1 MQQGGNTRNVSAIQV
16 SRNAGKAFRLS
27 QIRAD
32 PTNGF
37 LWAKPNR
44 HRNIWHMDT
53 GANGVVGVGAGAG
66 AGAAAGGAAAAAAA
80 AAAAVAAAALPP
92 ADLGDYAS
100 VTDEAM

>member
-1 MQQGGNTRNVSAIQV
+1 MQR
-16 SRNAGKAFRLS
+16 RNAGKAFRLS

-53 GANGVVGVGAGAG
+53 DDGANN
-66 AGAAAGGAAAAAAA
+66 GGAAPAPAPAADFA
-80 AAAAVAAAALPP
+80 
-92 ADLGDYAS
+92 DYAS